1 MSDGCVTPPVSAG
14 SHIFFMNIR
23 GFVEPL
29 KNAHV
34 LACTL
39 GYTTFETAQ
48 ALLSNMICGFKT
60 RFVSIS
66 QRLFKLFCCLIK
78 IQLYIG
84 AYKS

>member
-1 MSDGCVTPPVSAG
+1 MLEP
-14 SHIFFMNIR
+14 
-23 GFVEPL
+23 GFKTTSNVRWLRYEPL
-29 KNAHV
+29 KNAYV